1 LLDFQLGR
9 RERARVLPTRGGSTR
24 RGKMDDED
32 EDDFDGW
39 EDGMETGVWF

>member
-1 LLDFQLGR
+1 
-9 RERARVLPTRGGSTR
+9 VSPTLGGSFR
-24 RGKMDDED
+24 RGRFQRGKMDDED

>member
-1 LLDFQLGR
+1 MQDFCS
-9 RERARVLPTRGGSTR
+9 ARKAAPGQRVPFQ
-24 RGKMDDED
+24 RGKMDDD

>member
-1 LLDFQLGR
+1 MQDFCS
-9 RERARVLPTRGGSTR
+9 ARKAAPGQRVSFQRGT
-24 RGKMDDED
+24 MDDED